1 MKDIIIPART
11 IRRELWILLTLF
23 VVAFLINVG
32 AVWAYDRPW
41 IELFSQLG
49 FVVVIT
55 IALYLVCWIPRGI
68 VRGLACVFRAK
79 R

>member
-11 IRRELWILLTLF
+11 IRRELWVLLTLF

-41 IELFSQLG
+41 IELF
-49 FVVVIT
+49 
-55 IALYLVCWIPRGI
+55 
-68 VRGLACVFRAK
+68 
-79 R
+79 